1 MLWLW
6 CYLPQTL
13 FLLFWFIPLVNSDN
27 MRLAVN
33 TVAKETMGLKPL
45 FLLTLVNF
53 MPNFLKVKDKT
64 ILYFLTTTTNT
75 ENVSWRKYLTLSIIL
90 NIHQCSSLWSFRCKE
105 VYYVTVLCAQLHK
118 MGIDLDYNKILIS
131 AQLDFLSYKLFF
143 LAILCYLILHCN
155 TNYSIIVLHL
165 DLKEINKQEFHTDG
179 KGMKKLN
186 FQALSISLMK
196 IMWAL
201 KWTIMT
207 NVVNLEPIKS
217 IYERINKYIISP
229 LKYESISGK
238 KMWISHNFGKIS
250 SKVLS

>member
-1 MLWLW
+1 
-6 CYLPQTL
+6 
-13 FLLFWFIPLVNSDN
+13 
-27 MRLAVN
+27 
-33 TVAKETMGLKPL
+33 
-45 FLLTLVNF
+45 
-53 MPNFLKVKDKT
+53 
-64 ILYFLTTTTNT
+64 
-75 ENVSWRKYLTLSIIL
+75 
-90 NIHQCSSLWSFRCKE
+90 
-105 VYYVTVLCAQLHK
+105 

-165 DLKEINKQEFHTDG
+165 DLKEINKQEFHTDC

-238 KMWISHNFGKIS
+238 KM
-250 SKVLS
+250 